1 VEQLPVIPNLVSRSI
16 LKLFLFH
23 QPFPTTGLVLFLEED
38 HYVAEDFVSTIH
50 LAESV
55 RNENYPDCD
64 IISIGT
70 YLKEF
75 NYTRDNKMVKY
86 AASTIIIITNVS
98 I

>member
-1 VEQLPVIPNLVSRSI
+1 
-16 LKLFLFH
+16 
-23 QPFPTTGLVLFLEED
+23 LEED

-50 LAESV
+50 LAESA
-55 RNENYPDCD
+55 RNEKYPDCD

-86 AASTIIIITNVS
+86 AAAIIIRTIVS

>member
-1 VEQLPVIPNLVSRSI
+1 M
-16 LKLFLFH
+16 FLFH
-23 QPFPTTGLVLFLEED
+23 QPFLTTGLVLFLEED

-55 RNENYPDCD
+55 RNEKYPDCD

-75 NYTRDNKMVKY
+75 NYTRDNKMVLFSLNY
-86 AASTIIIITNVS
+86 TS
-98 I
+98 